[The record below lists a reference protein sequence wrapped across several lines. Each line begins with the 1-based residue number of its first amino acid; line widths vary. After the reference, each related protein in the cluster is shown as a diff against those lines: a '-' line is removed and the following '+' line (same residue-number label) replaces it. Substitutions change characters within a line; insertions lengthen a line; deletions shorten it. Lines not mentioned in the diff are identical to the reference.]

1 MPILYS
7 TGCPRCKILKKKLS
21 EMGVEYVENNNVDE
35 MLALGFNDVPML
47 SVDGKLMN
55 FSEAVKWL
63 LSGNGVVGN
72 EKW

>member
-63 LSGNGVVGN
+63 LSGNG
-72 EKW
+72 E

>member
-1 MPILYS
+1 
-7 TGCPRCKILKKKLS
+7 
-21 EMGVEYVENNNVDE
+21 MGVEYVENNNVDE

-63 LSGNGVVGN
+63 LSGNGEVAN
-72 EKW
+72 EK

>member
-63 LSGNGVVGN
+63 LSGNGEMAN
-72 EKW
+72 EK